1 MGRPVKIKKAV
12 ESTDANGN
20 LINGVDVG
28 FNNPTGGQYYGV
40 VGGEDTLSNY
50 KHPVLKV
57 RVFIEGESERDGWIV
72 RQKGASKYLVE
83 DSTGERG
90 VCVLVDEDDAS
101 LSAGEMTITAQDS
114 GSTEF
119 RIKRM
124 SNRWAL
130 DFSDNRYLINFFDVA
145 ASVTKSGGDADTF
158 AGGSATVELAQV
170 DNYNLYG

>member
-1 MGRPVKIKKAV
+1 MGRPVKIKKSA
-12 ESTDANGN
+12 T
-20 LINGVDVG
+20 VDVG
-28 FNNPTGGQYYGV
+28 FNNPAGGQYYGV

-50 KHPVLKV
+50 DHPVLKV
-57 RVFIEGESERDGWIV
+57 RVFITGESERDGWIV

-90 VCVLVDEDDAS
+90 VCVLVDEADSS

-124 SNRWAL
+124 SNKFCL
-130 DFSDNRYLINFFDVA
+130 DFSDNRYLTNFFDVNA
-145 ASVTKSGGDADTF
+145 GVEKSGAE
-158 AGGSATVELAQV
+158 GSSTTIELVQV

>member
-1 MGRPVKIKKAV
+1 MGRPVKIKKSA
-12 ESTDANGN
+12 T
-20 LINGVDVG
+20 VDVG

-40 VGGEDTLSNY
+40 VGGEDTLSTY
-50 KHPVLKV
+50 AHPVLKV
-57 RVFIEGESERDGWIV
+57 RVRITGESEADGWIV

-83 DSTGERG
+83 DASGNTG
-90 VCVLVDEDDAS
+90 VCVLANTADSS
-101 LSAGEMTITAQDS
+101 LAEGTMTITAQDS

-124 SNRWAL
+124 SNKYAL

-145 ASVTKSGGDADTF
+145 ASVTKSGGESTT
-158 AGGSATVELAQV
+158 TVELAQV

>member
-1 MGRPVKIKKAV
+1 MGRPVKIKKAA
-12 ESTDANGN
+12 T
-20 LINGVDVG
+20 VDVG

-40 VGGEDTLSNY
+40 VGGEDTLSTY
-50 KHPVLKV
+50 EFPVLKV
-57 RVFIEGESERDGWIV
+57 RVFITGESERDGWIV

-90 VCVLVDEDDAS
+90 VCTLVDEADAA

-124 SNRWAL
+124 SNKYAL

-145 ASVTKSGGDADTF
+145 ASVTKSGGET
-158 AGGSATVELAQV
+158 TTTIELAQV